1 MSSVANTRECEGAPD
16 RAPRVARWTLAD
28 ARRRA
33 GVNVHAAMRCLE
45 ERVEAAEALCS
56 VRNLPALIEVD
67 AAGAIDAAR
76 LPLRAREV
84 ARESRDVWPVRYD
97 GTRVW
102 FLKLSAAQW
111 AAVQSGE
118 PISCAHKRARDV

>member
-1 MSSVANTRECEGAPD
+1 MDFVADTRSRADAPNH
-16 RAPRVARWTLAD
+16 AARVARWTLAD

-33 GVNVHAAMRCLE
+33 SASVHAAMRCLE

-56 VRNLPALIEVD
+56 VRDMPALIEVD
-67 AAGAIDAAR
+67 VGGAIDAAR
-76 LPLRAREV
+76 LPLRAREM
-84 ARESRDVWPVRYD
+84 ARASRDVWPVRYD

-118 PISCAHKRARDV
+118 PIPVAHKRGREE